1 MRAWRMVA
9 CAAVAVGLAAL
20 AASALQR
27 EEGPAQPGPTY
38 KVTAWPINTGGRP
51 YTEDVERLLNEAAA
65 QGWRLHSALA
75 GQGAKMLVFEKVG
88 DG

>member
-9 CAAVAVGLAAL
+9 CAAAAVALTAL

-27 EEGPAQPGPTY
+27 QEGPAAPGPTY
-38 KVTAWPINTGGRP
+38 KVTAWPINTSGRP
-51 YTEDVERLLNEAAA
+51 YTEDVERLLNEAAT

-75 GQGAKMLVFEKVG
+75 AQGAKMLVFERDSG
-88 DG
+88 G